1 MSQDTRPGGEEEET
15 VPPPAPVMESLVM
28 SVAHHWHLRET
39 AARQVEL
46 LERHFRQDEMLA
58 ALKKLETLV
67 TVPKVQERRAGT
79 GRSASKAQAEDV
91 VSMIKALG
99 DRDELPRFLIQS
111 DDLRRVAPLMGAVS
125 MSDERGVAARLEA
138 LELSQRKGMEE
149 MKRMVAAVTRGA
161 SVPNTTP
168 TPTPVIEVTA
178 PPTFAAVTAE
188 GMERAGEGRGRDPQA
203 QGYDAAGRFFNRG
216 RQDGGGGVRGGGG
229 GG

>member
-91 VSMIKALG
+91 VSMLKVLG

-111 DDLRRVAPLMGAVS
+111 DDLRRVAPLLGAVS
-125 MSDERGVAARLEA
+125 VSDERGVAARLEA
-138 LELSQRKGMEE
+138 LELSHRKGMEE
-149 MKRMVAAVTRGA
+149 VKRMVAAVTVTRGA
-161 SVPNTTP
+161 LVPTTP
-168 TPTPVIEVTA
+168 PMPVIEVTA
-178 PPTFAAVTAE
+178 APTFAAVAAE
-188 GMERAGEGRGRDPQA
+188 GPVRAGEGRGRNT
-203 QGYDAAGRFFNRG
+203 QGYDSAGRFFNRG
-216 RQDGGGGVRGGGG
+216 RQE
-229 GG
+229 